1 MRSLPLSLL
10 LLLAVSLLCGSC
22 RKDTSNMP
30 LLLQADS
37 LMDTHPDSA
46 LSLLQTIDTATIPT
60 LADRA
65 LYLLLL
71 TQAEYKIGIDETD
84 SKNIKI
90 AVDYYK
96 GNTNDRHRT
105 LQSLFL
111 LGRIHL
117 NANQKEDAIPVLF
130 EAEHM
135 ALEINDQFY
144 LGLIYRDLSIIYG
157 DILSFSEASLYA
169 QKSISAF
176 EIAGN
181 NEFANY
187 ERCNYAKC
195 LIGLRLYS
203 DAITLLDSVAHNA
216 TLSQDTIT
224 FLEAQKTIPTAYMGL
239 GYYSQALKAYQ
250 RRYPDLSSIPTEDLE
265 RLIICYANTGHAS
278 IADSL
283 QTVATNRN
291 ANKFAATHTVYADN
305 GDFKGAYISLQ
316 QLLNHYDSTY
326 RAISDQKVTQT
337 VNLYKDHQIYIEQ
350 IKRLNH
356 IKLAI
361 LGVICVI
368 LAFLSILIYYRY
380 RQTKLRQHQYA
391 LIFRLKILNS
401 ELTQRLKVQENGSER
416 LKHIIKSRSEV
427 LDKLCSDYYQLPE
440 DKRNVKYTTL
450 LEQTINSLKS
460 TSNFTDK
467 ILTEIDSISDGLISN
482 LKNLSTSISEVDLQL
497 LAYIYVGFSTRSISL
512 LIEEKIEVIY
522 NRKSRLKTKI
532 SNLDYPRKNELLALL
547 N

>member
-1 MRSLPLSLL
+1 MRHLPVFIIILL
-10 LLLAVSLLCGSC
+10 FLSLLCGSC
-22 RKDTSNMP
+22 RKGISRMP
-30 LLLQADS
+30 RLLQADS
-37 LMDTHPDSA
+37 IMDSRPDSA
-46 LSLLQTIDTATIPT
+46 LSILQAIDTTTISTP
-60 LADRA
+60 ADRA

-96 GNTNDRHRT
+96 NHTNDRRRA

-117 NANQKEDAIPVLF
+117 NANQKEEAIPVLF
-130 EAEHM
+130 EAEHI

-169 QKSISAF
+169 KKSISAF
-176 EIAGN
+176 ETADN

-203 DAITLLDSVAHNA
+203 DAITLLDTVAHDA

-224 FLEAQKTIPTAYMGL
+224 FLEAQKTIPIAYMGL
-239 GYYSQALKAYQ
+239 AHYSQALKAYQ
-250 RRYPDLSSIPTEDLE
+250 KLYPDLSTIPTEDLE
-265 RLIICYANTGHAS
+265 RLIICYANTGHGS

-337 VNLYKDHQIYIEQ
+337 VALYKDHQINIER

-356 IKLAI
+356 IKLAF
-361 LGVICVI
+361 LGMVCVI
-368 LAFLSILIYYRY
+368 LAFLSIFIYYRY
-380 RQTKLRQHQYA
+380 RQTKLRQHQHT
-391 LIFRLKILNS
+391 LIFKLEILNS
-401 ELTQRLKVQENGSER
+401 ELTQRLKAQESGSER

-427 LDKLCSDYYQLPE
+427 LDKLCSDYYQLPD